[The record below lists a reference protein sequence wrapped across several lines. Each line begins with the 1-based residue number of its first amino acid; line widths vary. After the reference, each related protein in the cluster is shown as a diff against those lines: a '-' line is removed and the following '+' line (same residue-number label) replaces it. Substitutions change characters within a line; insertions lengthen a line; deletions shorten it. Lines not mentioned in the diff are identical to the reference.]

1 MNKARVLDGQYR
13 AWIIGLVALFA
24 LASCAGGAKTLPAD
38 EALNYVKDEATTFAS
53 QVDALTLYLL
63 VQHGAENLLVSLS
76 NHNYAAL
83 NRVKDAAYI
92 QDMDAKMKA
101 ASSEAQFEQAYAM
114 VIGKISKYV
123 SRQMTKVTEQ
133 EQFRTVVYDAQFEQ
147 EEHVTVRVVYNIAGD
162 RPLVSG
168 LWFDSPK
175 LRQQ

>member
-1 MNKARVLDGQYR
+1 MNK

-24 LASCAGGAKTLPAD
+24 LASCAVGAKTLPAD
-38 EALNYVKDEATTFAS
+38 EATTFAI
-53 QVDALTLYLL
+53 QVDALT
-63 VQHGAENLLVSLS
+63 ENLLVSLS
-76 NHNYAAL
+76 NHNY
-83 NRVKDAAYI
+83 AAYI

>member
-1 MNKARVLDGQYR
+1 MNRTEAYLRCVVNKAWV
-13 AWIIGLVALFA
+13 IGLVALFA
-24 LASCAGGAKTLPAD
+24 LTGCAGAKTLPA
-38 EALNYVKDEATTFAS
+38 EEATAFAN
-53 QVDALTLYLL
+53 QVDAMT
-63 VQHGAENLLVSLS
+63 ENLLVSLS
-76 NHNYAAL
+76 NYNY
-83 NRVKDAAYI
+83 AAYI

-114 VIGKISKYV
+114 VIGKIGKYV

-168 LWFDSPK
+168 RWFDSPK

>member
-1 MNKARVLDGQYR
+1 MNK

-24 LASCAGGAKTLPAD
+24 LASCAGGAKTLLA
-38 EALNYVKDEATTFAS
+38 DEATTFAS
-53 QVDALTLYLL
+53 QVDALT
-63 VQHGAENLLVSLS
+63 ENLLVSLS
-76 NHNYAAL
+76 NHNYAA
-83 NRVKDAAYI
+83 YI
-92 QDMDAKMKA
+92 QDMDVRMKA
-101 ASSEAQFEQAYAM
+101 ASSEAQFEQVYAM
-114 VIGKISKYV
+114 VIGKIGKYV

>member
-1 MNKARVLDGQYR
+1 MNK

-24 LASCAGGAKTLPAD
+24 LASCAEGAKTLPA
-38 EALNYVKDEATTFAS
+38 DEATTFAS
-53 QVDALTLYLL
+53 QVDALT
-63 VQHGAENLLVSLS
+63 ENLLVSLS
-76 NHNYAAL
+76 NHNY
-83 NRVKDAAYI
+83 AAYI

-101 ASSEAQFEQAYAM
+101 ASSETQFEQAYAM
-114 VIGKISKYV
+114 VIGKIGKYV

-175 LRQQ
+175 LR

>member
-1 MNKARVLDGQYR
+1 MNK

-24 LASCAGGAKTLPAD
+24 LASCAGGAKTLLA
-38 EALNYVKDEATTFAS
+38 DEATTFAS
-53 QVDALTLYLL
+53 QVDALT
-63 VQHGAENLLVSLS
+63 ENLLVSL
-76 NHNYAAL
+76 NRHNY
-83 NRVKDAAYI
+83 AAYI

>member
-1 MNKARVLDGQYR
+1 MNK
-13 AWIIGLVALFA
+13 AWIIGLVTLFA

-38 EALNYVKDEATTFAS
+38 EATTFAS
-53 QVDALTLYLL
+53 QVDALT
-63 VQHGAENLLVSLS
+63 ENLLVSLS
-76 NHNYAAL
+76 NHNY
-83 NRVKDAAYI
+83 AAYI

-114 VIGKISKYV
+114 VIGKIGKYV